1 MTRLLP
7 LLPAVLILIAQ
18 GQTMDLTKP
27 PQTADLPVYK
37 LPPVFET
44 TLPNGLTVLLVEDN
58 RFPLV
63 TARLGFHAGSK
74 YDPKDLA
81 GLSEST
87 GALLTEGTTKRTSR
101 QIAEEAASI
110 GASLNGDS
118 SPDSLVL
125 AGNVLAEN
133 LPKFLNLLS
142 DVARNANFPEDEVA
156 LRKQNRK
163 QELEAQRSDAS
174 FLADEKFTEVLF
186 DPHPYA
192 RQDPTPES
200 IDRLT
205 RGALVDFRDRY
216 LAPNN
221 AVLVLLG
228 AIPPRKQTL
237 EMIEAEFGSWQKK
250 ALPAP
255 PAAEFP
261 EPKPSIVLVDR
272 PGSVQ
277 ADLRVGRLG
286 VTRSEPDYFPLLV
299 GNTILGGGTSS
310 RIFMNIREKKGFA
323 YDARSMAQPLKDS
336 GTFAVITQ
344 VRNEV
349 LTPAL
354 NAIFD
359 EMKQISTQP
368 VSADELE
375 TAKNYLSG
383 VFVIRLETQDGLASQ
398 LAATKLMGL
407 PLDYLEKYTTR
418 VRAVTADQIRVV
430 AAKYILPEKA
440 SMVIVGDASKI
451 SKQLEAFGKV
461 TVEAA
466 K

>member
-1 MTRLLP
+1 MNRLLP
-7 LLPAVLILIAQ
+7 LLPAVLTLIAQ

-44 TLPNGLTVLLVEDN
+44 TLPNGLTVLLVEDH

-63 TARLGFHAGSK
+63 TARLGFQAGSK

-81 GLSEST
+81 GLSESAA
-87 GALLTEGTTKRTSR
+87 ALLTEGTTKRTSR

-133 LPKFLNLLS
+133 LSKFLNLMS
-142 DVARNANFPEDEVA
+142 DVARNANFPEEEVE

-163 QELEAQRSDAS
+163 QELEAQRSEAS

-192 RQDPTPES
+192 RQEPTPES

-205 RGALVDFRDRY
+205 RAALVDFRDSY
-216 LAPNN
+216 LAPNG

-228 AIPPRKQTL
+228 AIPPRKRTL
-237 EMIEAEFGSWQKK
+237 EMIESEFGSWQKRK
-250 ALPAP
+250 LPAP
-255 PAAEFP
+255 PAAQFP
-261 EPKPSIVLVDR
+261 EPKRSIVLVDR

-310 RIFMNIREKKGFA
+310 RIFMNIREKQGFA
-323 YDARSMAQPLKDS
+323 YDARSVAQPLKES

-354 NAIFD
+354 NAIFE

-407 PLDYLEKYTTR
+407 PLDYLEKYTAR
-418 VRAVTADQIRVV
+418 VRAVTPDQIR
-430 AAKYILPEKA
+430 AAASKYILPEKA
-440 SMVIVGDASKI
+440 SMVVVGDASKI
-451 SKQLEAFGKV
+451 SRQLEAFGKV